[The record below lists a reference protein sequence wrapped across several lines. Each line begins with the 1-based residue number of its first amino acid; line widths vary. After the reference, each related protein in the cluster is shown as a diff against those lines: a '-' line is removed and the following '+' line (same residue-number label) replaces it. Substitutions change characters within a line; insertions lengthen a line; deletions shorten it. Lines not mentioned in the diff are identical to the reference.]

1 MIFSKLPNEIIHQIY
16 DYDSTYHDKYKNCIK
31 ELNGLIKCYP
41 NKLPEI
47 IISSMYYRR
56 YNTIYSIN
64 QENISHYNKY
74 ILYIY
79 GKLHKKRPLFLEV
92 FLWFYRIKCILVPTV
107 SAEPLLNI

>member
-41 NKLPEI
+41 NNLPEI
-47 IISSMYYRR
+47 IISSSYYQR

-74 ILYIY
+74 ILYILNNNKNIY
-79 GKLHKKRPLFLEV
+79 NLGEIIIKGKVHSFSYNPIRTLK
-92 FLWFYRIKCILVPTV
+92 
-107 SAEPLLNI
+107 

>member
-1 MIFSKLPNEIIHQIY
+1 MIFLKLPNEIIQEIY
-16 DYDSTYHDKYKNCIK
+16 NYDSTYYDKFNKCVK

-47 IISSMYYRR
+47 IISSNYYQR

-74 ILYIY
+74 ILYILNNNKNIY
-79 GKLHKKRPLFLEV
+79 NLGELI
-92 FLWFYRIKCILVPTV
+92 IKGRVHSFSYCPIKTLQ
-107 SAEPLLNI
+107 